1 MPHYFEYDPN
11 MVSNRHEISF
21 EILGKRFSLM
31 SDNGVFSKS
40 ELDDGT
46 RTLIETSF
54 NHRLNGKVLDLG
66 CGIGTVGLVLKSL
79 LFDLEV
85 EMVDVQ
91 HNAVELAKENI
102 KRLKLEGIKA
112 YESDVVEAITTSFNY
127 VLTNPPIR
135 AGKATV
141 HQFFDGAYKVLENDG
156 VLLVVI
162 RKSHGAPSAKI
173 YLENLFGNCEILK
186 RNKGFYIL
194 KSVKTANK

>member
-11 MVSNRHEISF
+11 MISNRHEIKF
-21 EILGKRFSLM
+21 EILGRKFNLM

-54 NHRLNGKVLDLG
+54 NHGLRGKVLDLG
-66 CGIGTVGLVLKSL
+66 CAIGTVGLVLKSL
-79 LFDLEV
+79 LNDLQV
-85 EMVDVQ
+85 TMVDVQ

-102 KRLKLEGIKA
+102 KRLKLDGIEA
-112 YESDVVEAITTSFNY
+112 YESDVVESVQTTFDY

-135 AGKATV
+135 AGKAVV
-141 HQFFDGAYKVLENDG
+141 HQFFDGAYKVLKSNG

-162 RKSHGAPSAKI
+162 RKSHGAPSAKV
-173 YLENLFGNCEILK
+173 YLENLFGNCEILR

-194 KSVKTANK
+194 KSIKSCE

>member
-11 MVSNRHEISF
+11 MVSNRHDVRF
-21 EILGKRFSLM
+21 EILGKKFNLI

-46 RTLIETSF
+46 RTLIETSY
-54 NHRLNGKVLDLG
+54 NHGLYGDVLDLG

-79 LFDLEV
+79 LTDLQV
-85 EMVDVQ
+85 TMVDIQ

-102 KRLKLEGIKA
+102 KRLKLEGIEA
-112 YESDVVEAITTSFNY
+112 YESNVVESVTTSFDY

-141 HQFFDGAYKVLENDG
+141 HEFFNGAYKVLKNDG

-162 RKSHGAPSAKI
+162 RKSHGAPSAKV
-173 YLENLFGNCEILK
+173 YLEDLFGNCEILK

-194 KSVKTANK
+194 KSVKNCK

>member
-11 MVSNRHEISF
+11 MVSNRHEIKF
-21 EILGKRFSLM
+21 EILGKKFSLM

-46 RTLIETSF
+46 RTLIEASF
-54 NHRLNGKVLDLG
+54 NHRLNGSVLDLG

-79 LFDLEV
+79 LTDLQV
-85 EMVDVQ
+85 TMVDIQ

-102 KRLKLEGIKA
+102 KRLKLENIEA
-112 YESDVVEAITTSFNY
+112 YESNIVEQVSTTFDY

-135 AGKATV
+135 AGKTTV
-141 HQFFDGAYKVLENDG
+141 HQFFDGAYKVLNRSG

-194 KSVKTANK
+194 KSVKNCE

>member
-54 NHRLNGKVLDLG
+54 NLRLNGKVLDLG

-162 RKSHGAPSAKI
+162 RKSHGAPSAKV

>member
-11 MVSNRHEISF
+11 MVSNRHEIKF
-21 EILGKRFSLM
+21 EILGRKFNLM

-54 NHRLNGKVLDLG
+54 NHGLSGKVLDLG
-66 CGIGTVGLVLKSL
+66 CAIGTVGLVLKSL
-79 LFDLEV
+79 LNDLQV
-85 EMVDVQ
+85 TMVDVQ

-102 KRLKLEGIKA
+102 KRLKLDGIEA
-112 YESDVVEAITTSFNY
+112 YESDVVESVQTTFDY

-135 AGKATV
+135 AGKAVV
-141 HQFFDGAYKVLENDG
+141 HQFFDGAYKVLKSNG

-162 RKSHGAPSAKI
+162 RKSHGAPSAKV
-173 YLENLFGNCEILK
+173 YLENFFGNCEILR

-194 KSVKTANK
+194 KSIKSCE

>member
-11 MVSNRHEISF
+11 MVSNRHEVRF
-21 EILGKRFSLM
+21 EILGKKFSLM

-40 ELDDGT
+40 ELDEGT

-66 CGIGTVGLVLKSL
+66 CAIGTVGLVLKSL
-79 LFDLEV
+79 LNDLQV
-85 EMVDVQ
+85 TMVDVQ

-102 KRLKLEGIKA
+102 KRLKLEGIEA
-112 YESDVVEAITTSFNY
+112 YESNVVESVSTTFDY

-135 AGKATV
+135 AGKAIV
-141 HQFFDGAYKVLENDG
+141 HQFFDGAYKVLKDNG

-162 RKSHGAPSAKI
+162 RKSHGAPSAKL
-173 YLENLFGNCEILK
+173 YLENLFGNCEILR

-194 KSVKTANK
+194 KSIKSGE

>member
-1 MPHYFEYDPN
+1 
-11 MVSNRHEISF
+11 
-21 EILGKRFSLM
+21 M

-54 NHRLNGKVLDLG
+54 NHGLSGKVLDLG
-66 CGIGTVGLVLKSL
+66 CAIGTVGLVLKSL
-79 LFDLEV
+79 LNDLQV
-85 EMVDVQ
+85 TMVDVQ

-102 KRLKLEGIKA
+102 KRLKLDGIEA
-112 YESDVVEAITTSFNY
+112 YESDVVESVQTTFDY

-135 AGKATV
+135 AGKAVV
-141 HQFFDGAYKVLENDG
+141 HQFFDGAYKVLKSNG

-162 RKSHGAPSAKI
+162 RKSHGAPSAKV
-173 YLENLFGNCEILK
+173 YLENFFGNCEILR

-194 KSVKTANK
+194 KSIKSCE

>member
-11 MVSNRHEISF
+11 MVSNRHEIRF
-21 EILGKRFSLM
+21 EILGKKFNLM

-40 ELDDGT
+40 ELDEGT

-54 NHRLNGKVLDLG
+54 NQRLNGKVLDLG

-79 LFDLEV
+79 LSSLQV
-85 EMVDVQ
+85 SMVDVQ

-102 KRLKLEGIKA
+102 KRLKLEGIEA
-112 YESDVVEAITTSFNY
+112 YESNVVESVTTTFNY

-141 HQFFDGAYKVLENDG
+141 HEFFDGAYKVLEKDG

-162 RKSHGAPSAKI
+162 RKSHGAPSAKV
-173 YLENLFGNCEILK
+173 YLENLFGNCEILR

-194 KSVKTANK
+194 KSIKSCE

>member
-79 LFDLEV
+79 LFNLEV

-112 YESDVVEAITTSFNY
+112 YESDVVGGVTTTFNY

-135 AGKATV
+135 AGKVVVNRVIEEGYQRLTK
-141 HQFFDGAYKVLENDG
+141 GG
-156 VLLVVI
+156 SIWVVI
-162 RKSHGAPSAKI
+162 QKKQGADSMKKKM
-173 YLENLFGNCEILK
+173 EEVFGNVEIVDKDKGYFIFRSYK
-186 RNKGFYIL
+186 R
-194 KSVKTANK
+194 

>member
-1 MPHYFEYDPN
+1 MRIKLTVSYDGSRYFGFQHQNDVLNIED
-11 MVSNRHEISF
+11 I
-21 EILGKRFSLM
+21 ILAAIKKIDSRII
-31 SDNGVFSKS
+31 DEFSKIKGK
-40 ELDDGT
+40 LK
-46 RTLIETSF
+46 
-54 NHRLNGKVLDLG
+54 GKVLDLG

-112 YESDVVEAITTSFNY
+112 YESDVVESVTTSFNY

-162 RKSHGAPSAKI
+162 RKSHGAPSAKV

>member
-11 MVSNRHEISF
+11 MVSNRHEIKF
-21 EILGKRFSLM
+21 EILGKKFSLM

-54 NHRLNGKVLDLG
+54 NHRLNGSVLDLG

-79 LFDLEV
+79 LTDLQV
-85 EMVDVQ
+85 TMVDIQ

-102 KRLKLEGIKA
+102 KRLKLENIEA
-112 YESDVVEAITTSFNY
+112 YESNIVEQVSTTFDY

-135 AGKATV
+135 AGKTTV
-141 HQFFDGAYKVLENDG
+141 HQFFDGAYKVLNRSG

-194 KSVKTANK
+194 KSVKNCE